1 MRAGVRANRI
11 VTTRPEDRPRRSPI
25 RIEDAHYVYRR
36 TGLPCRLCGTPVA
49 HAVLQ
54 TRNLFWCPRT
64 SADARGST
72 WASAAAS
79 NGRHQ
84 RVSSA
89 FLESVHDHA
98 GQPLGEHGAPTDAAS
113 RRRCSGRRWSP
124 TSSGSCAAG
133 VPRSSWR
140 CAVCSPAATSWSR
153 TCPGSGKTTLAKALA
168 RSIGGTFRRIQAT
181 ADLLP
186 SDITGSGVWDGSRLT
201 FVAGPMFA
209 HVVLVDEL
217 NRTPPRTQSAFLEAM
232 EEGAVTVDGVRHPLP
247 TPFMLLATQNPMDQ
261 HGTYALPE
269 GQLDRFTVCLH
280 LGPLEAGAERQVV
293 REQLER
299 ATVDALPPV
308 TDPETLAAVTAE
320 VRRTYVAEPVLG
332 YAVDLARA
340 TREDPRV
347 RHGASARA
355 ALALV
360 RCAQALATLH
370 GRDHVGPD
378 EVKALAFPVLAHRVT
393 LADGRAGGHG
403 GGAVVQQALE
413 RVPVPPRP

>member
-1 MRAGVRANRI
+1 MGFSGCIERS
-11 VTTRPEDRPRRSPI
+11 TPEGELCLSRVGPRPRR
-25 RIEDAHYVYRR
+25 
-36 TGLPCRLCGTPVA
+36 
-49 HAVLQ
+49 
-54 TRNLFWCPRT
+54 
-64 SADARGST
+64 
-72 WASAAAS
+72 
-79 NGRHQ
+79 
-84 RVSSA
+84 
-89 FLESVHDHA
+89 
-98 GQPLGEHGAPTDAAS
+98 QPLGEPGLD
-113 RRRCSGRRWSP
+113 GRRQSATLLGQALVTNVERVLRGRRP
-124 TSSGSCAAG
+124 AIEL
-133 VPRSSWR
+133 
-140 CAVCSPAATSWSR
+140 AVCGVLSGGHVLVEDV
-153 TCPGSGKTTLAKALA
+153 PGSGKTTLAKALA

-209 HVVLVDEL
+209 HVVLADEL

-232 EEGAVTVDGVRHPLP
+232 EEGAVTVDGVRHLLP
-247 TPFMLLATQNPMDQ
+247 TPFVLLATQNPMDQ

-360 RCAQALATLH
+360 RCAQALATLR

-403 GGAVVQQALE
+403 GAAVVQQALE